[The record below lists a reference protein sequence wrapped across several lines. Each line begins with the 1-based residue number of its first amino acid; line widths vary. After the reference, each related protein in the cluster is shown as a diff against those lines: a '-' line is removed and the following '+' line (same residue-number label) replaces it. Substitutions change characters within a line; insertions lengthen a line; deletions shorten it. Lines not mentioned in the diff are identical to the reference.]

1 MNGKCLFS
9 LLVTEGT
16 TGLYTNMCVHDKLLK

>member
-9 LLVTEGT
+9 LLVTEGII
-16 TGLYTNMCVHDKLLK
+16 GLYTNMCVHDKLLK